1 MSKVLEQDQ
10 TLDKIIEQMVNV
22 VSNSKQ
28 EIFDLG
34 EDSRKQQ
41 QALAKEVIQIR
52 KDVSKM
58 INENDQL
65 EKKLKLARQ
74 RLTQVSKNFNQFSE
88 EQVQKAYN
96 DTHELQTKLVVQR
109 QQEVGLIKRR
119 DELEHRIRS
128 LDQSIERTENVMS
141 KINVVLNYLTTDLK
155 DVNKALT
162 SAKEKYDFG
171 LQIIDAQEEER
182 RKLSREIHDG
192 PAQMLA
198 NVMIR
203 SDIVS
208 RTIRDHGV
216 DEALKEMKDV
226 KEMVRGALYEVRKII
241 YDLRPMALDDLG
253 LVPTLRK
260 YLSTIEEY
268 HDIKVEFKS
277 FGEEKR
283 YAQKFEAAVF
293 RLIQE
298 GVQNAIKHAATSLIR
313 VRFEESYNKLNI
325 HVVDEGKGFDMTET
339 KDDSFGLTGMRERVD
354 MLDGEMN
361 IKSKKDEGTRITIS
375 LPIIY

>member
-10 TLDKIIEQMVNV
+10 ALNRIIEEMVKV
-22 VSNSKQ
+22 VSNSKE

-34 EDSRKQQ
+34 ENARKEQQ
-41 QALAKEVIQIR
+41 ELAKEVLQIR

-58 INENDQL
+58 IDENDQL
-65 EKKLKLARQ
+65 ERRLKLARQ
-74 RLTQVSKNFNQFSE
+74 RLTEVSRNFSKYSE

-119 DELEHRIRS
+119 DELEHRIRG
-128 LDQSIERTENVMS
+128 LDENIERTENLIGKV
-141 KINVVLNYLTTDLK
+141 NVVLNYL
-155 DVNKALT
+155 VNDFQNVNEAIS
-162 SAKEKYDFG
+162 SAKEKYEFG

-203 SDIVS
+203 SDIVQK
-208 RTIRDHGV
+208 TIRERGV

-226 KEMVRGALYEVRKII
+226 KEMVRGALYEVRRII

-268 HDIKVEFKS
+268 HNIKVEFKPNKD
-277 FGEEKR
+277 GDR
-283 YAQKFEAAVF
+283 YSQKFEAAAF
-293 RLIQE
+293 RLVQE
-298 GVQNAIKHAATSLIR
+298 GVQNAIKHANTSLIQ
-313 VRFEESYNKLNI
+313 VRFEQAYNKLNI
-325 HVVDEGKGFDMTET
+325 HIVDYGKGFNVDE
-339 KDDSFGLTGMRERVD
+339 KKEDSFGLTGMRERVE
-354 MLDGEMN
+354 MLNGQMD
-361 IKSKKDEGTRITIS
+361 IKSTEGKGTKVSIS
-375 LPIIY
+375 LPIMY

>member
-10 TLDKIIEQMVNV
+10 ALNKIIEEMVNV
-22 VSNSKQ
+22 VSNSKE

-34 EDSRKQQ
+34 ENARKEQQ
-41 QALAKEVIQIR
+41 ELAKEVLQIR

-58 INENDQL
+58 IDENDQL
-65 EKKLKLARQ
+65 ERRLKLARQ
-74 RLTQVSKNFNQFSE
+74 RLTEVSRNFSKYSE
-88 EQVQKAYN
+88 EQVQKAYS

-119 DELEHRIRS
+119 DELEHRIRG
-128 LDQSIERTENVMS
+128 LNENIERTENLIG
-141 KINVVLNYLTTDLK
+141 KINVVLNYLTNDFQN
-155 DVNKALT
+155 VNEAIT
-162 SAKEKYDFG
+162 SAKEKYEFG

-203 SDIVS
+203 SDIVQK
-208 RTIRDHGV
+208 TIRERGV

-226 KEMVRGALYEVRKII
+226 KEMVRGALYEVRRII

-268 HDIKVEFKS
+268 HKLKVEFKPNKD
-277 FGEEKR
+277 GDR
-283 YAQKFEAAVF
+283 YSQKFEAAAF
-293 RLIQE
+293 RLVQE
-298 GVQNAIKHAATSLIR
+298 GVQNAIKHANTSLIQ
-313 VRFEESYNKLNI
+313 VQFEQAYNKLNI
-325 HVVDEGKGFDMTET
+325 HIVDHGKGFNVDE
-339 KDDSFGLTGMRERVD
+339 KKENSFGLTGMRERVE
-354 MLDGEMN
+354 MLNGQMD
-361 IKSKKDEGTRITIS
+361 IKSTEGKGTKVSIS